1 MRILALKYLKYMRE
15 LWQELFYIITII
27 IISSSSSITVV
38 VVVVVIIIFV
48 IIICIDFEF
57 LTKASHRAKYI
68 NYLGG

>member
-1 MRILALKYLKYMRE
+1 MRILALKYLRYMRE

-27 IISSSSSITVV
+27 IISSSSIT

-48 IIICIDFEF
+48 IIIYIDFEF